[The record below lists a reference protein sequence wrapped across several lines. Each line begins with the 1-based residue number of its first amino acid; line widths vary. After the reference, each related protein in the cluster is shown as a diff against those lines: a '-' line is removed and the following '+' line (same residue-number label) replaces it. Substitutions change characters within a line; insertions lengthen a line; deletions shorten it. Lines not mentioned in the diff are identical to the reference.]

1 MGDKRFPEIDEETG
15 EAMDD
20 GSPPIPKT
28 GVAAFDQ
35 LSEPEKI
42 RGLQQ
47 IDDEPMAG
55 VIRQVLARPASQL
68 TPKQDYT
75 YRQAGE
81 AAIEKCSTCSTI
93 VPRGDVYCP
102 TCEIEYGGR

>member
-35 LSEPEKI
+35 LSEPEKSVVCN
-42 RGLQQ
+42 RLTTS
-47 IDDEPMAG
+47 
-55 VIRQVLARPASQL
+55 RWQV
-68 TPKQDYT
+68 
-75 YRQAGE
+75 
-81 AAIEKCSTCSTI
+81 
-93 VPRGDVYCP
+93 
-102 TCEIEYGGR
+102 

>member
-1 MGDKRFPEIDEETG
+1 MGNERFPDIDEQTG
-15 EAMDD
+15 EAIDD

-42 RGLQQ
+42 RGLQE

-55 VIRQVLARPASQL
+55 VIRQVLARPNDQL
-68 TPKQDYT
+68 TDKQHFT
-75 YRQAGE
+75 YRKAGK
-81 AAIEKCSTCSTI
+81 AAIEKCSTCSTV

>member
-1 MGDKRFPEIDEETG
+1 MGDKRFPDIDEATG
-15 EAMDD
+15 EAIDN

-28 GVAAFDQ
+28 GVAGFDR

-42 RGLQQ
+42 RGLQE
-47 IDDEPMAG
+47 IDVEPMAG
-55 VIRQVLARPASQL
+55 VIRQVLARPDDQL
-68 TPKQDYT
+68 TAKQEYT
-75 YRQAGE
+75 YRQAGK